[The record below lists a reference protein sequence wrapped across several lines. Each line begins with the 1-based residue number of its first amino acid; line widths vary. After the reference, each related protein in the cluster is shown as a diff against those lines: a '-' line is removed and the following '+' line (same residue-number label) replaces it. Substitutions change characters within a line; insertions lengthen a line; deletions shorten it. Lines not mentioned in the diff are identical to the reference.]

1 MSFTFFAPSLVAARS
16 LRDVKRRSTHA
27 CLVSD
32 VPRKYARRNI
42 IMGQEIAK
50 NAAQEAVRA
59 AGIEGLVE
67 ASARSVDA
75 KLPAEVSTV
84 GSRV

>member
-1 MSFTFFAPSLVAARS
+1 
-16 LRDVKRRSTHA
+16 
-27 CLVSD
+27 
-32 VPRKYARRNI
+32 
-42 IMGQEIAK
+42 MGQEIAE
-50 NAAQEAVRA
+50 NVAQEAVRA

-67 ASARSVDA
+67 ASARSIDA

>member
-1 MSFTFFAPSLVAARS
+1 MPNGLCGNYCERSTPSLIERSKDARC
-16 LRDVKRRSTHA
+16 DVVMLQQIA
-27 CLVSD
+27 ED
-32 VPRKYARRNI
+32 V
-42 IMGQEIAK
+42 
-50 NAAQEAVRA
+50 AQEAVRA